1 MRWSGRWVK
10 FTLPPVFDKTFN
22 FAAYSLTGQGFLDKL
37 PRMQHDIQRFEDKL
51 NHFVTLFA
59 RLRAEN
65 NELRQTVATKSDEVK
80 RLGEKLDQAKTRIEA
95 LLAQLPETESER
107 L

>member
-1 MRWSGRWVK
+1 
-10 FTLPPVFDKTFN
+10 
-22 FAAYSLTGQGFLDKL
+22 
-37 PRMQHDIQRFEDKL
+37 MQHDIQRFEDKL

-95 LLAQLPETESER
+95 LLAQLPEPESER